1 MVEIIWEY
9 IVRDQSRGQF
19 ELTFGPGGAWSR
31 IFTGA
36 PGFRGITLLR
46 DLEDM
51 GRYLAI
57 ELWNSEIDRDN
68 SISEDNLDY
77 MDLITNLDTW
87 TESKA
92 QVGTFRVLAEATIR
106 PKAKSGRRKM

>member
-36 PGFRGITLLR
+36 LGFRGITLLR

-77 MDLITNLDTW
+77 MDLMTNLDTW